1 MKNIETTETVFG
13 KGLTVNAAFDYATP
27 ALLDARSYVN
37 RLEQM
42 QEGEHDLFDNKLAS
56 GLLVYCAEDNKVY
69 VFEGHDKNDNHRV
82 WTALCTFDEL
92 NELGK
97 FFNEQWTNLYNNT
110 ISDLYQKFGEINGIA
125 QEGLGRVKEL
135 ETFVDHFHTD
145 FREFQSEVFEVF
157 YKYVTWERIKVY
169 LQSVYSTKEE
179 INNTISEFYTST
191 VQTYIN
197 NKVTELTEQINN
209 IDLSDYYNKTEIKN
223 ILEDFKSELADLAD
237 DLRWEYLLSIVP
249 KDKSYESIR
258 ESVGHTSNPITG
270 NYIKQY
276 NLKQD
281 LSKASKDEKLSS
293 ELKRLLKGDKPFF
306 VLAQLTKNVGTVA
319 AGEYT
324 KCNFKCHIAHKFTKH
339 TFDMDVSLLHVV
351 TVNGE
356 IKSCHPV
363 IYGYDMGH
371 LNINNPVTHEGTNN
385 GVTRK
390 YEYLC
395 FGGLYTSAY
404 DINNNIDINHDF
416 KSNDVVGNYLIARV
430 DNIYERDYD
439 GISPD
444 IWYVW
449 EGERLADLPENTILF
464 NSDKVELQISVDAE
478 QDKDQRREL
487 YTNGLILKKSNLKY
501 LGLHCNE
508 GIEYY
513 HNKFTQR
520 IDCNGFKQSFAEGV
534 APVGFNTIIAGVAC
548 VEENPERFGG
558 NLKFCSVENRP
569 EYLISN
575 TPTVRFNEYKTF
587 SVSPYG
593 INPTYSVYGKH
604 YEVHSDKTNSRYW
617 VEDHGDQKYSYY
629 CINLGTYDIPD
640 NAILLASFNT
650 LVRYEYDS
658 EHPLQMMWAAG
669 GEHWHGVRYLQTTI
683 LRNKQ
688 EIDQINGFGS
698 QLVFAVSACSEAKK
712 GIGAINYMLV
722 TPN

>member
-110 ISDLYQKFGEINGIA
+110 ISDLYQKFGEVNGIA
-125 QEGLGRVKEL
+125 QEGLGRVKKL
-135 ETFVDHFHTD
+135 ETFVDHFHTY
-145 FREFQSEVFEVF
+145 FSEFQSEVFD
-157 YKYVTWERIKVY
+157 KYVTWERIEVY
-169 LQSVYSTKEE
+169 LQNEYSTKEE

-223 ILEDFKSELADLAD
+223 ILEDFKSELADLTD

-258 ESVGHTSNPITG
+258 ESVVHTSNPITG

-276 NLKQD
+276 NLEQD

-324 KCNFKCHIAHKFTKH
+324 KCNFKCHIAHKYALH

-356 IKSCHPV
+356 IKSCYP
-363 IYGYDMGH
+363 ITDGDGMCQ
-371 LNINNPVTHEGTNN
+371 INTPVTHEWINN

-390 YEYLC
+390 YEYSYY
-395 FGGLYTSAY
+395 GGWHISA
-404 DINNNIDINHDF
+404 DNTNNNIDINHDF

-444 IWYVW
+444 DWYVW
-449 EGERLADLPENTILF
+449 EGEHLTDFPENTMLF

-487 YTNGLILKKSNLKY
+487 YTNGLILKNSNRRY
-501 LGLHCNE
+501 IGLNCND
-508 GIEYY
+508 GIEYQ
-513 HNKFTQR
+513 HNKSIQR
-520 IDCNGFKQSFAEGV
+520 IDANGFKQSFCGA
-534 APVGFNTIIAGVAC
+534 APVGFNIIIAGVAC
-548 VEENPERFGG
+548 MEENPEKFGG

-569 EYLISN
+569 GYSIFTN
-575 TPTVRFNEYKTF
+575 TPMVRINDYKTF

-593 INPTYSVYGKH
+593 INPTYSVLGKH
-604 YEVHSDKTNSRYW
+604 YEIYSSTSSLSGYNWAEDRGDK
-617 VEDHGDQKYSYY
+617 GYSYY
-629 CINLGTYDIPD
+629 CINLGNYDIPD

-650 LVRYEYDS
+650 LVRYDYDS
-658 EHPLQMMWAAG
+658 EHPLQMMWATG
-669 GEHWHGVRYLQTTI
+669 GEHWHGTRYLQTTI
-683 LRNKQ
+683 LRNKMSINQ
-688 EIDQINGFGS
+688 IDGSGS
-698 QLVFAVSACSEAKK
+698 QLVFAVCCAGKARK

>member
-92 NELGK
+92 NELEK
-97 FFNEQWTNLYNNT
+97 FFNEQWTNLYYNT

-145 FREFQSEVFEVF
+145 FREFQSDVFR
-157 YKYVTWERIKVY
+157 KYVTWERIKVY

-258 ESVGHTSNPITG
+258 ESVGLNPITG
-270 NYIKQY
+270 NYIKEY
-276 NLKQD
+276 NNPNLKQD

-324 KCNFKCHIAHKFTKH
+324 TCNFKCHIAHKYTLH
-339 TFDMDVSLLHVV
+339 TFDMDVSLLHVA

-356 IKSCHPV
+356 IKSCHP
-363 IYGYDMGH
+363 ITDGDGMCH
-371 LNINNPVTHEGTNN
+371 INNPVTHEWTNN

-390 YEYLC
+390 YEYC
-395 FGGLYTSAY
+395 YYGGWHISA
-404 DINNNIDINHDF
+404 DNTNDNIGINHDF

-444 IWYVW
+444 NWYVW
-449 EGERLADLPENTILF
+449 EGNYLTNFPENTIHF
-464 NSDKVELQISVDAE
+464 YSDKVELQISVDAE
-478 QDKDQRREL
+478 QDKKNQRREL
-487 YTNGLILKKSNLKY
+487 YTNGLILKNSN
-501 LGLHCNE
+501 
-508 GIEYY
+508 
-513 HNKFTQR
+513 
-520 IDCNGFKQSFAEGV
+520 
-534 APVGFNTIIAGVAC
+534 
-548 VEENPERFGG
+548 
-558 NLKFCSVENRP
+558 
-569 EYLISN
+569 
-575 TPTVRFNEYKTF
+575 
-587 SVSPYG
+587 
-593 INPTYSVYGKH
+593 
-604 YEVHSDKTNSRYW
+604 
-617 VEDHGDQKYSYY
+617 
-629 CINLGTYDIPD
+629 
-640 NAILLASFNT
+640 
-650 LVRYEYDS
+650 
-658 EHPLQMMWAAG
+658 
-669 GEHWHGVRYLQTTI
+669 
-683 LRNKQ
+683 
-688 EIDQINGFGS
+688 
-698 QLVFAVSACSEAKK
+698 
-712 GIGAINYMLV
+712 
-722 TPN
+722 